1 MLALLLPACA
11 SLLSEG
17 FRIESPCPSAVAATI
32 SPAAAGDDDAVH
44 WVGVFPSQVKPLATA
59 MFTLPTNPTSVGAP
73 VAVARLDLQRA
84 RLDGLRCT
92 IPKEDPQAKPLIGLA
107 LDGAIEAWLA
117 HCADP
122 SSKHEFESLV
132 ASSTPQTAEVL
143 ATRGFGEIDDVAVD
157 FASLGRGESIATHR
171 VRLPGAILAME
182 RRAQTCDDMLER
194 AMAQSILDAM
204 RQQPSPTNLEG
215 TSIGRPAEA
224 ATERKKDPW
233 GGIKGFGF

>member
-17 FRIESPCPSAVAATI
+17 YRIESPCPSAVAATV
-32 SPAAAGDDDAVH
+32 SPAAALDDDAVH
-44 WVGVFPSQVKPLATA
+44 WVGVFPGVKPLQTA

-73 VAVARLDLQRA
+73 VAVARLDVRRA
-84 RLDGLRCT
+84 RLDGLRST
-92 IPKEDPQAKPLIGLA
+92 IPKEDPQAIALLGLA
-107 LDGAIEAWLA
+107 LDGAIEAWVA
-117 HCADP
+117 HCASP
-122 SSKHEFESLV
+122 SAEHEFESLV
-132 ASSTPQTAEVL
+132 ASSTPQTAKVL
-143 ATRGFGEIDDVAVD
+143 ATRGFGEVDDVAVD
-157 FASLGRGESIATHR
+157 FSALGRGESIATHR

-204 RQQPSPTNLEG
+204 RQQPSPTNLDA